1 MYRLILLLEGI
12 MFINIPYKNYI
23 LIGILLSYILSH
35 FKKFWG
41 FMAYLI
47 TLLWLSNLII
57 IKNIFSLN
65 MFYVIVYALFPSIL
79 YLEAL
84 FKRDVIWDIRVL
96 GVFLIPLL
104 VYILLAILNIEKS
117 DIILTLTYI
126 LILIYGTYLNFKGDI
141 PNINKNLLI
150 KIAMGVLIPLGI
162 IYLLYINF
170 PDILSYPRSQI
181 SILLGFVGLFIL
193 LYKVKNINH

>member
-23 LIGILLSYILSH
+23 LMGILLSYILSY

-41 FMAYLI
+41 FMVYLI

-57 IKNIFSLN
+57 IKNIFSLDI
-65 MFYVIVYALFPSIL
+65 FYVILYALFPSIL

-84 FKRDVIWDIRVL
+84 FKRDVIWDIRLL

-104 VYILLAILNIEKS
+104 VYLLLTILNIEKS
-117 DIILTLTYI
+117 DIILTLTYMP
-126 LILIYGTYLNFKGDI
+126 LLIYGIYLNFKGDI

-162 IYLLYINF
+162 TYLIYINF

-181 SILLGFVGLFIL
+181 SIILGFVGLFIL

>member
-1 MYRLILLLEGI
+1 MV
-12 MFINIPYKNYI
+12 
-23 LIGILLSYILSH
+23 
-35 FKKFWG
+35 
-41 FMAYLI
+41 YLI

-57 IKNIFSLN
+57 IKNIFSLD
-65 MFYVIVYALFPSIL
+65 MFYVILYALFPSIL

-84 FKRDVIWDIRVL
+84 FKRDVMWDIRLL

-104 VYILLAILNIEKS
+104 VYLLLTILNIEKS
-117 DIILTLTYI
+117 DIILTLTYMP
-126 LILIYGTYLNFKGDI
+126 LLIYGIYLNFKGDI

-181 SILLGFVGLFIL
+181 SIILGFVGLFIL

>member
-23 LIGILLSYILSH
+23 LIGILLSYILSY

-41 FMAYLI
+41 FMVYLI

-57 IKNIFSLN
+57 IKNIFSLDI
-65 MFYVIVYALFPSIL
+65 FYVIVYALFPSIL

-84 FKRDVIWDIRVL
+84 FKRDVMWDIRLL

-104 VYILLAILNIEKS
+104 VYLLLTILNIEKS
-117 DIILTLTYI
+117 DIILTLTYMP
-126 LILIYGTYLNFKGDI
+126 LLIYGTYLNFKEDI

-181 SILLGFVGLFIL
+181 SIILGFVGLFIL